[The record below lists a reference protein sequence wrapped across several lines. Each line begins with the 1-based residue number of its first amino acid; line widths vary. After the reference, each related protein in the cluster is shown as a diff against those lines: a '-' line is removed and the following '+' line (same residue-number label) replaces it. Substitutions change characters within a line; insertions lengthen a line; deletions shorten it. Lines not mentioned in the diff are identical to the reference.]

1 MMRGSADGS
10 GTNHGWSAYC
20 FGFGWQAVVALLAIG
35 CATFVLPYLIPV
47 SPSVSLSYIA
57 GFNNHAAAGFFFMG
71 CLLFAFFVRAEPLD
85 EQEDQ
90 PLPRKALFWALI
102 VVFVLCVFRVAIT
115 VSKTMI
121 GEAPYFLDRL
131 DHLSRG
137 LIPYRQFEFAYGPLL
152 LYPEV
157 WVARLLHVG
166 YATGY
171 SIVWVASWLIGIW
184 MVWELVRSVDIA
196 SRRRTHIFTLICVLI
211 APAIASRGLNY
222 TALRIFCAAFVV
234 LMVHR
239 VCWRW
244 RRPLWTAGAAVLGVL
259 LALYYS
265 PEQGVGAAAGLTI
278 YLAYL
283 ATRKCNAFS
292 WGALAMMLAGFAVGF
307 ALANGMSMFR
317 TMHSISSGGYNFPL
331 LPSPSVCLVLGCYLC
346 AACFLAQRLRQGECS
361 SVTLPLVCAGAAM
374 LPAAMGRCD
383 VGHLQSA
390 WPAMLVGV
398 FVIFGR
404 GSIARWWV
412 PLAWYLLAVPA
423 VLFNSVPVIV
433 AAKDAVQQVL
443 VGSGIDPTPVQRYV
457 RANFYGT
464 PGMQQSLLRIGDA
477 VRQRDRLYQAVP
489 CDRVYL
495 VPADGVPP
503 GPCLDEGYYM
513 GNVDV
518 FLPVQIQEKIE
529 ELAAHPGSPLL
540 LDGDATVEA
549 DFSRQDRMALL
560 YLLESSFFVPRQRN
574 AALSLAPVAAYVSQH
589 YTRVGT
595 LQNGMSVWKP
605 NPSTVAATQ
614 TPSATTGSRR

>member
-1 MMRGSADGS
+1 
-10 GTNHGWSAYC
+10 
-20 FGFGWQAVVALLAIG
+20 
-35 CATFVLPYLIPV
+35 
-47 SPSVSLSYIA
+47 
-57 GFNNHAAAGFFFMG
+57 
-71 CLLFAFFVRAEPLD
+71 
-85 EQEDQ
+85 
-90 PLPRKALFWALI
+90 
-102 VVFVLCVFRVAIT
+102 
-115 VSKTMI
+115 
-121 GEAPYFLDRL
+121 
-131 DHLSRG
+131 
-137 LIPYRQFEFAYGPLL
+137 
-152 LYPEV
+152 
-157 WVARLLHVG
+157 
-166 YATGY
+166 
-171 SIVWVASWLIGIW
+171 
-184 MVWELVRSVDIA
+184 
-196 SRRRTHIFTLICVLI
+196 
-211 APAIASRGLNY
+211 
-222 TALRIFCAAFVV
+222 
-234 LMVHR
+234 
-239 VCWRW
+239 
-244 RRPLWTAGAAVLGVL
+244 
-259 LALYYS
+259 
-265 PEQGVGAAAGLTI
+265 
-278 YLAYL
+278 
-283 ATRKCNAFS
+283 
-292 WGALAMMLAGFAVGF
+292 
-307 ALANGMSMFR
+307 
-317 TMHSISSGGYNFPL
+317 
-331 LPSPSVCLVLGCYLC
+331 
-346 AACFLAQRLRQGECS
+346 
-361 SVTLPLVCAGAAM
+361 M

-423 VLFNSVPVIV
+423 VLFNYVPVIV

-605 NPSTVAATQ
+605 NPPTDAATQ